1 MPPQV
6 YVPPPRSPEAPAALE
21 ALSRVP
27 GPSPWY
33 LERRGTEIHTVNG
46 ALRWASAGSN
56 AQAAGKSILQT
67 VAGSAMAVTDFGC
80 YVNAIASHRLLVWY
94 VEEAGKDATLQQAM
108 RFRVFDADE
117 LRPIHDLTAAFKQL
131 GSRSRFHA
139 ESGELASIALST
151 ALDDGDH
158 TVTIPDAFREAGEL
172 LVVAPSTAGGR
183 RESGYETHLRLWILD
198 LARGHLQIIPQDW
211 FNNGAYDSGYQWV
224 ARFARLRLAGDIV
237 GEAIRL
243 GVFRLDQ
250 SHRQIAEWLIED
262 LFFQPDP
269 ATAYD

>member
-33 LERRGTEIHTVNG
+33 LERRGTEIHTV
-46 ALRWASAGSN
+46 
-56 AQAAGKSILQT
+56 
-67 VAGSAMAVTDFGC
+67 
-80 YVNAIASHRLLVWY
+80 
-94 VEEAGKDATLQQAM
+94 
-108 RFRVFDADE
+108 
-117 LRPIHDLTAAFKQL
+117 
-131 GSRSRFHA
+131 
-139 ESGELASIALST
+139 
-151 ALDDGDH
+151 

-211 FNNGAYDSGYQWV
+211 FNNGAYDYGYQWV

-250 SHRQIAEWLIED
+250 SHRQIAACVTED